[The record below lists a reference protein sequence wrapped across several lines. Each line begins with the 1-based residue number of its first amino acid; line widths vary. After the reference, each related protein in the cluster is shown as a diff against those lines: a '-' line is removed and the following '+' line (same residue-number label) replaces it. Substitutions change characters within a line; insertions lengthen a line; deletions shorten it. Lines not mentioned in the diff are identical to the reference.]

1 MRSRPPA
8 HPSVT
13 PRHFCF
19 FLTLLAT
26 AAFLCG
32 CSCPLSK
39 KSPASASVPRTLVI
53 QRPAGAIVAEESG
66 AGGLPVLFV
75 HGLGGDSQVWAEQVA
90 RLRPQRTVVTMDLP
104 GHGQSVP
111 SKNGDYS
118 VQAMASAV
126 GAVADALQLKRFVL
140 VGHSWGGAI
149 VAAYAG
155 AHPDRVAGILFADP
169 VGDLTKL
176 APKEMEGFRK
186 GVLEGD
192 PAANILGFF
201 KQMLAPAAPG
211 VADRVLATVK
221 ATPVPV
227 FTAAWEGLFAY
238 SPVPDLSRYPGPMLT
253 IITPQ
258 NKEPYSLQNLDPKIQ
273 VIEMAGTS
281 HWLMMD
287 KPAEF
292 DAAMDRF
299 LTTCE
304 PSR

>member
-8 HPSVT
+8 HPSLT
-13 PRHFCF
+13 PRHFF
-19 FLTLLAT
+19 FSLTLMAT
-26 AAFLCG
+26 TAVLCG
-32 CSCPLSK
+32 CSCPLNK
-39 KSPASASVPRTLVI
+39 KSPAPASAPRTLVI

-75 HGLGGDSQVWAEQVA
+75 HGLGGDSHVWDEQVA
-90 RLRPQRTVVTMDLP
+90 RLRPQRRVITLDLP

-118 VQAMASAV
+118 VQTMASAV
-126 GAVADALQLKRFVL
+126 GAVADALHLKRFVL

-149 VAAYAG
+149 AAAYAG

-176 APKEMEGFRK
+176 SPKEIEGFRK
-186 GVLEGD
+186 SVFEGD
-192 PAANILGFF
+192 QAANILGFF
-201 KQMLAPAAPG
+201 KQMLVPAAPG
-211 VADRVLATVK
+211 VAERVLATVK

-238 SPVPDLSRYPGPMLT
+238 SPVPDLSRFPGPMLT

-258 NKEPYSLQNLDPKIQ
+258 NKEPYSLQNLGPKIQ
-273 VIEMAGTS
+273 VIEMTGTS

-287 KPAEF
+287 NPEEF

-299 LTTCE
+299 LVTCE
-304 PSR
+304 PSK

>member
-8 HPSVT
+8 HPAVT
-13 PRHFCF
+13 PHQICLC
-19 FLTLLAT
+19 LTLLAS
-26 AAFLCG
+26 AALLCG
-32 CSCPLSK
+32 CSCPLDK
-39 KSPASASVPRTLVI
+39 KSPAPASAPRTLVI

-75 HGLGGDSQVWAEQVA
+75 HGLGGDSRVWAEQVA
-90 RLRPQRTVVTMDLP
+90 RLRPQRTVVAMGLP
-104 GHGQSVP
+104 GHGQSAP
-111 SKNGDYS
+111 SKSGDYS
-118 VQAMASAV
+118 VQTMASAV
-126 GAVADALQLKRFVL
+126 GAVADALHLKRFVL

-176 APKEMEGFRK
+176 TPKEIEGFRK
-186 GVLEGD
+186 SVVEGD
-192 PAANILGFF
+192 QAANILGFF

-221 ATPVPV
+221 ATPAPV

-238 SPVPDLSRYPGPMLT
+238 SPVPDLSRFPGPMLT

-273 VIEMAGTS
+273 VVEMTGTS

-287 KPAEF
+287 KPEEF

-299 LTTCE
+299 LVRCE
-304 PSR
+304 SSR

>member
-1 MRSRPPA
+1 MRSSPPVRPYVA
-8 HPSVT
+8 
-13 PRHFCF
+13 PRHLSL
-19 FLTLLAT
+19 FLTLLVTT
-26 AAFLCG
+26 AVLCG
-32 CSCPLSK
+32 CSCPLNK
-39 KSPASASVPRTLVI
+39 KSPATASAPRTLVV

-75 HGLGGDSQVWAEQVA
+75 HGLGGDSHVWDEQVA
-90 RLRPQRTVVTMDLP
+90 RLRPQRSVITMDLP
-104 GHGQSVP
+104 GHGRSAP
-111 SKNGDYS
+111 SNSGDCS

-126 GAVADALQLKRFVL
+126 GAVADALHLKRFVL

-176 APKEMEGFRK
+176 SPKEIEGFRK
-186 GVLEGD
+186 SVFEGD
-192 PAANILGFF
+192 EAANILGFF

-238 SPVPDLSRYPGPMLT
+238 SPVPDLNRYPGPMLT

-281 HWLMMD
+281 HG
-287 KPAEF
+287 
-292 DAAMDRF
+292 
-299 LTTCE
+299 
-304 PSR
+304 S

>member
-1 MRSRPPA
+1 
-8 HPSVT
+8 
-13 PRHFCF
+13 
-19 FLTLLAT
+19 
-26 AAFLCG
+26 
-32 CSCPLSK
+32 
-39 KSPASASVPRTLVI
+39 
-53 QRPAGAIVAEESG
+53 
-66 AGGLPVLFV
+66 
-75 HGLGGDSQVWAEQVA
+75 
-90 RLRPQRTVVTMDLP
+90 
-104 GHGQSVP
+104 
-111 SKNGDYS
+111 
-118 VQAMASAV
+118 
-126 GAVADALQLKRFVL
+126 VADALHLKRFVL

-176 APKEMEGFRK
+176 TPKEIEGFRK
-186 GVLEGD
+186 SVVEGD
-192 PAANILGFF
+192 QAANILGYF

-221 ATPVPV
+221 ATPAAV

-238 SPVPDLSRYPGPMLT
+238 SPVPDLSRFPGPMLT

-273 VIEMAGTS
+273 VVEMTGTS

-287 KPAEF
+287 KPEEF

-299 LTTCE
+299 LVRCE
-304 PSR
+304 SSR